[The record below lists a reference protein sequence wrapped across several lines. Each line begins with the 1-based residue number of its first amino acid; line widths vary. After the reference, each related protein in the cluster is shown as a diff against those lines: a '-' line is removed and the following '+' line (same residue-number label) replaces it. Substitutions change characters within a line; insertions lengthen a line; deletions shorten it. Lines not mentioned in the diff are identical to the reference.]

1 MDLYITVSIKVI
13 RGMGTGSLL
22 DQMEISTM
30 GTGKIIRLMGPVNFN
45 IPMVIIMKEIG
56 RMIRQ
61 KAMGCI
67 FILMGIGMSVNGK
80 IIKKMGK
87 ARNYYKLDL
96 NIMVYLKME

>member
-1 MDLYITVSIKVI
+1 
-13 RGMGTGSLL
+13 
-22 DQMEISTM
+22 M

-45 IPMVIIMKEIG
+45 IQMVIIMKEIG
-56 RMIRQ
+56 RMIRR
-61 KAMGCI
+61 KDMGCI
-67 FILMGIGMSVNGK
+67 FILMEIGMSVNGK